1 LAKGC
6 LDYGKIIGLMHWCG
20 IGFGILWVCRILA
33 NRQSSV
39 RPIKG
44 DEDSLHN
51 SVEEG
56 AEA

>member
-1 LAKGC
+1 MVWTNQFGE
-6 LDYGKIIGLMHWCG
+6 GEVGGG
-20 IGFGILWVCRILA
+20 IVVVCRILA

>member
-1 LAKGC
+1 
-6 LDYGKIIGLMHWCG
+6 MHWCG
-20 IGFGILWVCRILA
+20 VGFGILWVCRILA